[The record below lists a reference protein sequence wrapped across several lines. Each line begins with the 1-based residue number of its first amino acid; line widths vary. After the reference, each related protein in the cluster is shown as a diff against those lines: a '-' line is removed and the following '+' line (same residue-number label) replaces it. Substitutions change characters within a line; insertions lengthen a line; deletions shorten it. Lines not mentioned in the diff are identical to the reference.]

1 MKNGLII
8 SILSLT
14 GVSCMHKSPLTAPSD
29 YPKATQVDHKM
40 EKHGDVRNDKYF
52 WLRER
57 ENPKVIQYLN
67 DENAYTDRALT
78 PVRGL
83 EQTLFEEMK
92 RRTKEDDSS
101 APYKKGDYY
110 YYSRYEKDQQYPIY
124 ARKKGSLTAAEE
136 ILLNVN
142 ELAKDKSYCEV
153 GGLKLSPNQEIMA
166 YAVDFTG
173 RRFYDVHFKNLKTGK
188 TYSHTIDK
196 TTGNLVWAADNQTIF
211 FTKQD
216 PETLRS
222 DKVFRYDF
230 NSHKSEQIYFEKDDT
245 YNVYVNESL
254 AKKYI
259 YLISSST
266 LTTETRYLPSDKPHD
281 PFKMFLARD
290 KGHEYSVTDGDDA
303 FYIVTNKNAKN
314 YKLVKTDFQ
323 HTDIKHWKD
332 VIPHSDKNYVSDVT
346 VFKNYLAVSERRE
359 GLTQIRVLSKDLKT
373 DFHIPF
379 KDKSY
384 LAGIGT
390 NAEYDSEWLRYDY
403 ESMRMPE
410 TTYDFNM
417 ATKAQELKKTKEV
430 PTYNADLYTTD
441 RIFVTATDGAQI
453 PVSIL
458 MRKDTPKNGTAPML
472 IYGYGSYGLNMDP
485 WFSQSILS
493 LVDRGY
499 VYAIAHIRGGS
510 EMGRDW
516 FDNGRV
522 LNKKNSFTDF
532 NSCTEAMI
540 KQGFAS
546 PQRVFA
552 MGGSAGGLLM
562 GAITN
567 MRPDL
572 YKGIVAQVAFV
583 DVITTML
590 DDTIPLTTGEYDQ
603 WGNPNEKKYYDYIKS
618 YSPYDNVTAKA
629 YPHMLITTG
638 LHDSQVQYW
647 EPAKWAAKIRE
658 LKTNN
663 SLILLKTNMEA
674 GHGGASGRFE
684 RMKETAT
691 DYAFILMIDQNY

>member
-1 MKNGLII
+1 MKNCLII

-14 GVSCMHKSPLTAPSD
+14 GVSCMHKIPQTAPND
-29 YPKATQVDHKM
+29 FPKATQVDHKL

-57 ENPKVIQYLN
+57 EDAKVIQYLN
-67 DENAYTDRALT
+67 DENAYTDRALA
-78 PVRGL
+78 PVRNL

-101 APYKKGDYY
+101 TPYKKGDYY
-110 YYSRYEKDQQYPIY
+110 YYSRFEKDQQYPIY
-124 ARKKGSLTAAEE
+124 ARKKGTLNATEE

-142 ELAKDKSYCEV
+142 DLAKGKSYCEV
-153 GGLKLSPNQEIMA
+153 GGLRLSPNQEIMA
-166 YAVDFTG
+166 YGVDFTG
-173 RRFYDVHFKNLKTGK
+173 RRFYDIHFKNLKTGK
-188 TYSHTIDK
+188 AYSNTIDK
-196 TTGNLVWAADNQTIF
+196 TTGNMVWAADNQTIF
-211 FTKQD
+211 FTQQNA
-216 PETLRS
+216 ETLRS

-245 YNVYVNESL
+245 YNVYVSESL
-254 AKKYI
+254 AKKFI

-281 PFKMFLARD
+281 QFKMFLSRD

-332 VIPHSDKNYVSDVT
+332 VIPHSDKNYISDVT
-346 VFKNYLAVSERRE
+346 VFKDYLAVNERSE

-390 NAEYDSEWLRYDY
+390 NAEYDSQWLRYDY

-441 RIFVTATDGAQI
+441 RIFVTAADGAQV

-532 NSCTEAMI
+532 ISCTEAMI

-546 PQRVFA
+546 PHRVFA

-629 YPHMLITTG
+629 YPNMLITTG

-647 EPAKWAAKIRE
+647 ESAKWAAKIRE

-663 SLILLKTNMEA
+663 SLVLLKTNMEA

-691 DYAFILMIDQNY
+691 DYAFILMIDEKY

>member
-1 MKNGLII
+1 T
-8 SILSLT
+8 S
-14 GVSCMHKSPLTAPSD
+14 
-29 YPKATQVDHKM
+29 
-40 EKHGDVRNDKYF
+40 
-52 WLRER
+52 
-57 ENPKVIQYLN
+57 
-67 DENAYTDRALT
+67 
-78 PVRGL
+78 
-83 EQTLFEEMK
+83 
-92 RRTKEDDSS
+92 
-101 APYKKGDYY
+101 
-110 YYSRYEKDQQYPIY
+110 
-124 ARKKGSLTAAEE
+124 
-136 ILLNVN
+136 
-142 ELAKDKSYCEV
+142 
-153 GGLKLSPNQEIMA
+153 
-166 YAVDFTG
+166 
-173 RRFYDVHFKNLKTGK
+173 
-188 TYSHTIDK
+188 
-196 TTGNLVWAADNQTIF
+196 
-211 FTKQD
+211 
-216 PETLRS
+216 
-222 DKVFRYDF
+222 
-230 NSHKSEQIYFEKDDT
+230 
-245 YNVYVNESL
+245 
-254 AKKYI
+254 
-259 YLISSST
+259 
-266 LTTETRYLPSDKPHD
+266 ETRYIPSDKPHD
-281 PFKMFLARD
+281 QFKMFLARQN
-290 KGHEYSVTDGDDA
+290 GHEYTVTDGDDA

-323 HTDIKHWKD
+323 HTDIKYWKD

-346 VFKNYLAVSERRE
+346 VFKNYLAVNERRE

-373 DFHIPF
+373 DYHIPF
-379 KDKSY
+379 TDKSY

-390 NAEYDSEWLRYDY
+390 NAEYDTQWLRYDY
-403 ESMRMPE
+403 ESMRTPE
-410 TTYDFNM
+410 TTYDFNL
-417 ATKAQELKKTKEV
+417 ATRDQKLKKTKEV
-430 PTYNADLYTTD
+430 PTYNADLYVTD
-441 RIFVTATDGAQI
+441 RIFVTAADGAQVPI
-453 PVSIL
+453 SIL
-458 MRKDTPKNGTAPML
+458 MKKDTPKNGTAPML

-516 FDNGRV
+516 FDHGRV

-532 NSCTEAMI
+532 ISCTEAMI

-546 PQRVFA
+546 PHRIFA

-618 YSPYDNVTAKA
+618 YSPYDNVTPKA
-629 YPHMLITTG
+629 YPNMLITTG

-647 EPAKWAAKIRE
+647 EPAKWTAKIRE

-663 SLILLKTNMEA
+663 SLVLLKTNMEA

-691 DYAFILMIDQNY
+691 DYAFILMIDEKY

>member
-1 MKNGLII
+1 
-8 SILSLT
+8 
-14 GVSCMHKSPLTAPSD
+14 MHKSPSIAPSD
-29 YPKATQVDHKM
+29 YPKASQIDHKM

-67 DENAYTDRALT
+67 DENAYTDRALA

-83 EQTLFEEMK
+83 EQTLFNEMK

-101 APYKKGDYY
+101 TPYKKGDFY

-124 ARKKGSLTAAEE
+124 ARKKGSLTATEE

-166 YAVDFTG
+166 YGVDFTG

-245 YNVYVNESL
+245 YNVYVSESL
-254 AKKYI
+254 AHKYI

-281 PFKMFLARD
+281 QFKMFLARD

-346 VFKNYLAVSERRE
+346 VFKNYLAVSERLE
-359 GLTQIRVLSKDLKT
+359 GLTQIRILSKDLKT

-379 KDKSY
+379 TDKSY

-390 NAEYDSEWLRYDY
+390 NAEYYSEWLRYEY

-410 TTYDFNM
+410 TIYDFNM

-441 RIFVTATDGAQI
+441 RIFVTAADGAQI

-629 YPHMLITTG
+629 YPNMLITTG

-663 SLILLKTNMEA
+663 SLVLLKTNMEA